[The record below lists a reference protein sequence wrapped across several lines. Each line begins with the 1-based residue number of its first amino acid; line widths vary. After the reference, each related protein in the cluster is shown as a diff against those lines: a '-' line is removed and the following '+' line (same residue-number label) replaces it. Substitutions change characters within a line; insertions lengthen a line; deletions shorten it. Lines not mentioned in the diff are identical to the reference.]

1 MGMEFSPFGN
11 KVICAGE
18 SYIKNK
24 KITYDP
30 KNIHEYYELLNNF
43 TNLKNPSEENIN
55 RAKKYA
61 YHYFFRRTIQIDSLD
76 SKVKSW
82 PPFKISLNSF
92 ENIIKDK
99 DKGLKQLSEKILN
112 NKKFIFDI

>member
-30 KNIHEYYELLNNF
+30 KSIHEYYELLNNF
-43 TNLKNPSEENIN
+43 TNLKKPSEDYTE
-55 RAKKYA
+55 
-61 YHYFFRRTIQIDSLD
+61 
-76 SKVKSW
+76 
-82 PPFKISLNSF
+82 
-92 ENIIKDK
+92 
-99 DKGLKQLSEKILN
+99 QLLKILKYYLN
-112 NKKFIFDI
+112 NHVFLYYLQL